1 MSIFWYFILAIIFFI
16 LIIIFTY
23 FCYKKNKKKKQ
34 LRRINNIKELT
45 DYGEKLLQNMEA
57 FWKKRTIINFKIK
70 TLNNNQEKFN
80 KINWENKD
88 YNLDSEIPMFEI
100 NNNEIKEKNTI
111 VVQKTILLKGKKTRE
126 FLIDVYL
133 HQINNYELFIDYNE
147 NSYSIETIFFSFNNN
162 YLPKN
167 IKMKEIDLSLDN
179 FNFSDRLI
187 NNVINIDKDNA
198 ITFINKYSNL
208 NIQSNNPIFNNE
220 NNNLFLNVY
229 IKEKDRLSCLFINEK
244 EKVLYKLN
252 KFDIK
257 FLNDFYNFIMI
268 PFVFPYKKYN
278 PRKITFSNKRIFE
291 EEFLNFI
298 DNNNY
303 NIDEKTKYD
312 ISNNINKSSEYLI
325 IKKNDILLVN
335 QKDNQEEIKENKN
348 PFEKIEEEKNEE
360 EKNEEEEESSDIS
373 DSIQLEKIKKLLVKF
388 FDLPFHKRFEDDEI
402 NLENYEKICYLY
414 LIINTNYDLS
424 KLILYLRIKE
434 KIFKKALNINN
445 KYRLNISFAICN
457 LIIEDYIKD
466 DNIELMEMANLPG
479 ESPYFEGEIMYRNII
494 KAMTER
500 SKIKFIFL
508 QINSGCGFD
517 FIKNEKCYQ
526 IKMLPLDSIKY
537 HLLSNNT
544 KYFLRFWNE
553 DIDELAC
560 IDSYTNLESINER
573 LLFGEDAWTNKSI
586 AYKHKSD
593 NSIKFC
599 LIK

>member
-1 MSIFWYFILAIIFFI
+1 MLYYIKKMPIFWYFILTIIFFI
-16 LIIIFTY
+16 LIIIFIY
-23 FCYKKNKKKKQ
+23 YCYRKNKKKEQ
-34 LRRINNIKELT
+34 FRRINNMKKLT
-45 DYGEKLLQNMEA
+45 DYGEKLLRNMEA

-70 TLNNNQEKFN
+70 TLNNNNQEKFD

-88 YNLDSEIPMFEI
+88 YDLDSEILMFEI
-100 NNNEIKEKNTI
+100 NNNEIKDKNTI
-111 VVQKTILLKGKKTRE
+111 IVQKTILLKGKKTRE

-133 HQINNYELFIDYNE
+133 HQINNYELFIDFNE
-147 NSYSIETIFFSFNNN
+147 NSYSIESIFFSFNSN

-167 IKMKEIDLSLDN
+167 IKIKEIYLSLDN

-187 NNVINIDKDNA
+187 NTVINIDKDNV

-208 NIQSNNPIFNNE
+208 NIESNNPIFNNE
-220 NNNLFLNVY
+220 NNNLFLNIY
-229 IKEKDRLSCLFINEK
+229 IKEKDRTSCLFINEK

-278 PRKITFSNKRIFE
+278 PRKIAFSNKKIFE

-335 QKDNQEEIKENKN
+335 KKDNQEEIKENKN
-348 PFEKIEEEKNEE
+348 PFEKIEE

-388 FDLPFHKRFEDDEI
+388 FDVPFHKRFEGDEI
-402 NLENYEKICYLY
+402 NLEIYEKICYLHI
-414 LIINTNYDLS
+414 IINTNYDLS
-424 KLILYLRIKE
+424 KLILYLKIKE
-434 KIFKKALNINN
+434 KIFKKALNLNN
-445 KYRLNISFAICN
+445 KYKLKIYFTICN

-466 DNIELMEMANLPG
+466 DNIELMEMYNLPG
-479 ESPYFEGEIMYRNII
+479 DSPYFEGEIMYRNII
-494 KAMTER
+494 KAM
-500 SKIKFIFL
+500 
-508 QINSGCGFD
+508 
-517 FIKNEKCYQ
+517 NEK
-526 IKMLPLDSIKY
+526 
-537 HLLSNNT
+537 T
-544 KYFLRFWNE
+544 K
-553 DIDELAC
+553 
-560 IDSYTNLESINER
+560 INFFFYR
-573 LLFGEDAWTNKSI
+573 
-586 AYKHKSD
+586 
-593 NSIKFC
+593 
-599 LIK
+599 